1 MNKNLLQF
9 FSNKK
14 VKICSV
20 LLVICVIFL
29 IAIKVNGTTNKS
41 TQSKISESQTTLDSY
56 ENDIEKRIVDIVSS
70 ISGVRNVKCMVYT
83 KSSIEI
89 EYFVEKTSDERSEE
103 IKKSEVLSFQKNGS
117 STEPVIIKKV
127 YPKIVGILVVAEG
140 VENEKTRLSIIN
152 ALASVFDINIASIEV
167 LRGS

>member
-56 ENDIEKRIVDIVSS
+56 EKDIEKRIVDMVSS
-70 ISGVRNVKCMVYT
+70 ISGVSNVKCMVYT

-89 EYFVEKTSDERSEE
+89 EYFVEKTSDKRSEE

-127 YPKIVGILVVAEG
+127 YPKIVGILVVADG

>member
-20 LLVICVIFL
+20 LLVICVFFL

-41 TQSKISESQTTLDSY
+41 TQSKINESQTTLDSY
-56 ENDIEKRIVDIVSS
+56 EKDIEKRIVDIVSS